1 MVLSPLGSRTMQRS
15 HILTPRQCP
24 GVTFICCR
32 NLIYN
37 LFTHAI
43 KKITKIY
50 PFSLTIVYCY
60 ILRNKINVAGRHCS
74 VTVGVR
80 FLTHFRT
87 NFLCSICDLCCKLWI
102 IWNRNGIWVFRLW
115 VSGDNVF
122 GSILCNG
129 QKVAHFLRSQRLT
142 I

>member
-1 MVLSPLGSRTMQRS
+1 MTQNCKSFKILIGLSRSRVNRSGRKLVLSLLGSRTMARS

-50 PFSLTIVYCY
+50 PFSLITIVHCY
-60 ILRNKINVAGRHCS
+60 ILQNKINA
-74 VTVGVR
+74 TVRPLSGDR
-80 FLTHFRT
+80 WR
-87 NFLCSICDLCCKLWI
+87 SIFDTFSNELLMFERLIYVGKCGLFEIVSL
-102 IWNRNGIWVFRLW
+102 RLW
-115 VSGDNVF
+115 ESV
-122 GSILCNG
+122 
-129 QKVAHFLRSQRLT
+129 
-142 I
+142 